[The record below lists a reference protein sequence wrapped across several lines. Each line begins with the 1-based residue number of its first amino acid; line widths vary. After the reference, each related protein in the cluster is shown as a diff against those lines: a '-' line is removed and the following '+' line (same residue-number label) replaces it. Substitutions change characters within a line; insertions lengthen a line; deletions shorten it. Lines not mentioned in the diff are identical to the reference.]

1 MMASR
6 SPVLVSHASTL
17 GAVLRFAGIGA
28 VVTIVVGLVLVMAYD
43 GVAERRAIIISACIA
58 LPLQL
63 ATFAGVR
70 SVSREH
76 VIAAWSGGTLVRFL
90 ALVIYGFLVVKALG
104 LPSGAA
110 LVSFAAFL
118 FALTLVEPLL
128 LNRT

>member
-1 MMASR
+1 MESR
-6 SPVLVSHASTL
+6 SHALVSHSSTL
-17 GAVLRFAGIGA
+17 SAVLRFAAFGTL
-28 VVTIVVGLVLVMAYD
+28 VTIVVGLLLAMAY
-43 GVAERRAIIISACIA
+43 GGAAERRAIIISACIA

-76 VIAAWSGGTLVRFL
+76 VISAWMGGTLVRFIAL
-90 ALVIYGFLVVKALG
+90 AVYAFVVVKALA

-118 FALTLVEPLL
+118 FALTLIEPLL
-128 LNRT
+128 LNRS

>member
-1 MMASR
+1 MASR
-6 SPVLVSHASTL
+6 SPVLVSHSSTL
-17 GAVLRFAGIGA
+17 GAVLRFALFGIA
-28 VVTIVVGLVLVMAYD
+28 ATIVVGLLLAMAYS
-43 GVAERRAIIISACIA
+43 GAAERRAIVIGACVA

-76 VIAAWSGGTLVRFL
+76 VISAWMGGTLVRFI
-90 ALVIYGFLVVKALG
+90 ALVVYGFVVVKALG

-118 FALTLVEPLL
+118 FVLTLIEPLL
-128 LNRT
+128 LNRS

>member
-1 MMASR
+1 MASR
-6 SPVLVSHASTL
+6 SPVLVSHSSTL
-17 GAVLRFAGIGA
+17 SAVLRFAAFGL
-28 VVTIVVGLVLVMAYD
+28 VVTMIVGLLLAIAYS
-43 GVAERRAIIISACIA
+43 GATERRAIIISACIA

-76 VIAAWSGGTLVRFL
+76 VIAAWTGGTLIRFI
-90 ALVIYGFLVVKALG
+90 ALVVYGFLVVKALG

-118 FALTLVEPLL
+118 FALTLIEPLL
-128 LNRT
+128 LNRS